1 MAIVWQSRHKYR
13 IGGGIGRVTYTTSDV
28 YVLLDKSGVLFPVPK
43 EKGKE
48 IQTLE
53 GNMPES
59 GRPSLFPGKKVEA
72 RSISLPAEY
81 WRKMKEPYSIAI
93 AAAVFNTYFIKK
105 K

>member
-1 MAIVWQSRHKYR
+1 MAKPSQVPNWWRYWARDLHHIRR
-13 IGGGIGRVTYTTSDV
+13 ICALRQKRSA
-28 YVLLDKSGVLFPVPK
+28 FPVPK

>member
-1 MAIVWQSRHKYR
+1 MAIVWQSRHKYK
-13 IGGGIGRVTYTTSDV
+13 INGAVGHINYTTSNV
-28 YVLLDKSGVLFPVPK
+28 YMLVNKDSVLFPVPL

-53 GNMPES
+53 GSMPES